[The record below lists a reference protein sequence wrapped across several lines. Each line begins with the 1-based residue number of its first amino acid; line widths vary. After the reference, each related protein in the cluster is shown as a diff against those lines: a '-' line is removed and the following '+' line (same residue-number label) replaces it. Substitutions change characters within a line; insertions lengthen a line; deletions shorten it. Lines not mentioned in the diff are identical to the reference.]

1 MAIKIVEKKRKRE
14 ERRPVVKS
22 IHKLKAKKKK
32 KGVISR
38 FNYEPVSLASCG
50 LYNFS

>member
-22 IHKLKAKKKK
+22 IHKLKVKKKK
-32 KGVISR
+32 KEL
-38 FNYEPVSLASCG
+38 FLG
-50 LYNFS
+50 LITSQCP

>member
-1 MAIKIVEKKRKRE
+1 MAIKIVEKKRKRV

-22 IHKLKAKKKK
+22 IHKLKVKKK